1 MFPKKA
7 ILYLLLSLFIIYD
20 VASMVTAT
28 ASNDTTQATVE
39 KNKVNTNTSK
49 IPDFLKPITIP
60 IPKPITIPIT
70 KPVPK
75 PPVKGIRRC
84 RLCCRKFSK
93 ACLRICCHAAE
104 DAKKIGSHD

>member
-1 MFPKKA
+1 MVPKKA

-28 ASNDTTQATVE
+28 VSNDKTQATAE

-49 IPDFLKPITIP
+49 IPDFMSPIRP
-60 IPKPITIPIT
+60 IR
-70 KPVPK
+70 PVPK
-75 PPVKGIRRC
+75 PPLKGIC
-84 RLCCRKFSK
+84 RLCCRKVLK

-104 DAKKIGSHD
+104 DATKIGSHD